1 MCQNKNRNH
10 TISLLYLYLKSERKE
25 QVVNAHG
32 MNEKGVNLAVT
43 TSDNYHYPGEDE
55 QSHETNARHQS
66 YQIF

>member
-1 MCQNKNRNH
+1 
-10 TISLLYLYLKSERKE
+10 
-25 QVVNAHG
+25 
-32 MNEKGVNLAVT
+32 MNEKGVKLAVT